1 MRNWVVS
8 KLLGKEKFKFGF
20 GELIRLFSFIGFEFV
35 FWLVDIFGDSCFSN
49 MFMLAPP
56 GSILKFSPT
65 ETVGA
70 CVHCLT
76 CALYLLI
83 SSGFTDCI
91 NKLFSGFAFNIA
103 AVFLVCSLAFG
114 FGLVM
119 VFGFPRFILLIV
131 SSFLGKSL
139 TLLRASLSLEVYRFD
154 ASIWEEILFSLLTYV
169 LLVKMAPP
177 PDWCTTLVWMGLSVS
192 SRDQE
197 AVCMLLLNCLAWL
210 CAWVA
215 YDYFISSTLWNIRMF
230 LDFEHYV
237 VVYFCLRFCGFLF
250 ENPCPWETRISDCN
264 SFGLWY
270 AVLGLNC

>member
-8 KLLGKEKFKFGF
+8 KEKFIFGF
-20 GELIRLFSFIGFEFV
+20 CELIRLFSFIDLEFV
-35 FWLVDIFGDSCFSN
+35 FWLVNIYGDSCFSN
-49 MFMLAPP
+49 MVMLAPP

-91 NKLFSGFAFNIA
+91 NKLFSGFAFDIA
-103 AVFLVCSLAFG
+103 VAFLVCSVAFRFGLGTIFG
-114 FGLVM
+114 FV
-119 VFGFPRFILLIV
+119 RFMLLIV
-131 SSFLGKSL
+131 SSFLGRSL
-139 TLLRASLSLEVYRFD
+139 TLLRVSLSLEVYRFG
-154 ASIWEEILFSLLTYV
+154 ASGWEEILFSLLTYV

-197 AVCMLLLNCLAWL
+197 ATCMPLLKFLAFF

-230 LDFEHYV
+230 LDFEYYA
-237 VVYFCLRFCGFLF
+237 VVYLFLRFCVFLF
-250 ENPCPWETRISDCN
+250 GGPYPWETRMSDCN
-264 SFGLWY
+264 SLGLWY
-270 AVLGLNC
+270 MLLALNC